1 MPTTQGAQ
9 SMTVSTS
16 TSQQRVIKY
25 VPHESYDDSETVR
38 EILESLPGTGPDFVG
53 DSWLESQSIHDSD
66 VAVYPIPTAEEEM
79 ALFRRMNCLR
89 HLAQKRLNDELCS
102 GEKQQRVADRL
113 LDSAREVRNE
123 IMLRN
128 QRLVA
133 SIANR
138 FRSTA
143 VPVEDLIAEGNIVLT
158 AAVNGFDCHR
168 GFRFSTYATHSIRRH
183 LSRVISKA
191 QMRAQTEPSTEPRLI
206 EATCS
211 RELEAFDRPETANRL
226 KELLTQIPHEDR
238 VLIEMRFGLGN
249 HQQPLTFAELGRVFG
264 YSGESMRQRLARAT
278 DKMRSLFEQ
287 QAEALQSVRS
297 PGL

>member
-1 MPTTQGAQ
+1 V
-9 SMTVSTS
+9 TVSTP

-25 VPHESYDDSETVR
+25 VPHESYDDPETVQ
-38 EILESLPGTGPDFVG
+38 EILESLPDTGSEFVG
-53 DSWLESQSIHDSD
+53 DSWVNSHSIHDSD
-66 VAVYPIPTAEEEM
+66 VAVYPIPTAEEEV

-102 GEKQQRVADRL
+102 GEKPLRVADRL
-113 LDSAREVRNE
+113 LESAREVRNE

-138 FRSTA
+138 FRSSA

-191 QMRAQTEPSTEPRLI
+191 QMRAQTEANTEPRLM
-206 EATCS
+206 EANCS
-211 RELEAFDRPETANRL
+211 SDLGECESPEVEIRL
-226 KELLTQIPHEDR
+226 KELLTQIPREDR

-249 HQQPLTFAELGRVFG
+249 HQQPLSFAELGRIFG

-278 DKMRSLFEQ
+278 DNMRSLFEQ
-287 QAEALQSVRS
+287 QAEDLQSARS